1 MDYDI
6 KQKIVIAPQSGIAF
20 KLKDREKLRVIDQ
33 EGQQVADL
41 LAFKLNNPREYL
53 STGATI
59 DSNSSLS
66 IGLKVYLYSESIRG

>member
-1 MDYDI
+1 MDYHI
-6 KQKIVIAPQSGIAF
+6 KHEIIIAPQSGVAF

-41 LAFKLNNPREYL
+41 LAFKLNNPCEYL

-66 IGLKVYLYSESIRG
+66 IGLKEYLYSESIRG